1 MKRKRVFYGILLIC
15 LALLVVA
22 LFYFW
27 PNPSPETN
35 LIRFGYMP
43 GNMNGAPFYIALVK
57 GFFDE
62 HNIKIETVPL
72 SSGSEVK
79 QAISAG
85 QIDIA
90 FAGASNFLIPISKGV
105 PIKVI
110 APMSFTHTYLY
121 VRPDNNTRTF
131 KDLEG
136 KSIAISPGGIN
147 EYEIRRILKK
157 EKIDISEINFV
168 NIIDKINRPIALMEK
183 KIVDAVPIDY
193 EDLAKYSELD
203 AVPLEE
209 WETKGYDNRYKL
221 DTVIVVNEEFKRAHP
236 LLVEQFIDGLIDGH
250 RFMKLNPEESAATV
264 SSYIETDTSG
274 ALVYVPENLNAMWE
288 NKILTF
294 TLWDDPTV
302 LIEMAE
308 IAVEIGQIDS
318 NLTLDQ
324 IYDLSFE
331 KKLKD
336 AQNEIYST
344 N

>member
-1 MKRKRVFYGILLIC
+1 MKRKIFYGTLFIC
-15 LALLVVA
+15 LALSAVA
-22 LFYFW
+22 LFYIW
-27 PNPSPETN
+27 PKPAPQTN

-43 GNMNGAPFYIALVK
+43 GNMNGAPFYIALTK
-57 GFFDE
+57 GFFEE
-62 HNIKIETVPL
+62 HNIKIEIVPL

-85 QIDIA
+85 QIDIG
-90 FAGASNFLIPISKGV
+90 FAGASNFFIPISKGV

-121 VRPDNNTRTF
+121 VRPDNQTKTF

-157 EKIDISEINFV
+157 ENIDTGKINFV

-193 EDLAKYSELD
+193 EDLTKYSELG

-209 WETKGYDNRYKL
+209 WGTKEYDNRYKL
-221 DTVIVVNEEFKRAHP
+221 DTVIVVNEEFKRSNAP
-236 LLVEQFIDGLIDGH
+236 SVEQFIDGLIDGH
-250 RFMKLNPEESAATV
+250 RFMKSNPKEAAEIV
-264 SSYIETDTSG
+264 SSHIATDTGG
-274 ALVYVPENLNAMWE
+274 ALTYVPENLEAMWQ
-288 NKILTF
+288 NQILKY
-294 TLWDDPTV
+294 TLWDDPSV
-302 LIEMAE
+302 LVEMSQ
-308 IAVEIGQIDS
+308 IASEIGQIDS
-318 NLTLDQ
+318 SLTLDQ
-324 IYDLSFE
+324 IYDLTFQD
-331 KKLKD
+331 KLKD
-336 AQNEIYST
+336 AQNEIYSA